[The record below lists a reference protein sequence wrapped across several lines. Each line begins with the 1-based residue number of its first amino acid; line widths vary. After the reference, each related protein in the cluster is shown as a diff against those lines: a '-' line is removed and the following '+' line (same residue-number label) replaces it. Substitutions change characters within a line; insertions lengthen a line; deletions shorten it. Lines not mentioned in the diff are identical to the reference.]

1 MKTVSVRVPATTANL
16 GPGFDCLALA
26 LELHNHITVSPAE
39 DGISV
44 ELEGEGAQTLPDD
57 QSNLVA
63 QAALRAFESL
73 GQRPPGLH
81 LYCKNR
87 IPLGSGLGSSAAAV
101 VGGVSAANAMVDGG
115 MSDEELLFLAYAIE
129 GHADNAAAALNG
141 GLNLVRA
148 RPAELIVRKVPLS
161 PVEVALAVP
170 GFELPTERMREA
182 LPELVPLADA
192 VDNMASLG
200 MLLEALRDGNHEL
213 LREAADD
220 RLHQPHRLKRIPGAE
235 AALEAARAAGATAA
249 VLSGAGPSLVAFAP
263 QGLQAIAQAMV
274 NAFEAA
280 GHYAHAMVLPVAE
293 NGVTIEVNPD

>member
-1 MKTVSVRVPATTANL
+1 MKSVTLRVPATTANL

-26 LELHNHITVSPAE
+26 LDLHNQVEVSPAD
-39 DGISV
+39 DGVTV
-44 ELEGEGAQTLPDD
+44 EVEGEGAETLPGN

-81 LYCKNR
+81 LHCQNR

-101 VGGVSAANAMVDGG
+101 VAGICAANAMVDGE

-148 RPAELIVRKVPLS
+148 RPAELIVRKVPLH
-161 PVEVALAVP
+161 PIEVALAVP

-192 VDNMASLG
+192 VENMASLG
-200 MLLEALRDGNHEL
+200 MMLEALRDGNHEL
-213 LREAADD
+213 LREAVDD

-235 AALEAARAAGATAA
+235 AALDAARAAGASAA

-280 GHYAHAMVLPVAE
+280 GHSAQAMVLAVDE
-293 NGVTIEVNPD
+293 DGVRVGVSSA

>member
-26 LELHNHITVSPAE
+26 LDLHNQVTVSPAD
-39 DGISV
+39 DGVTV
-44 ELEGEGAQTLPDD
+44 ELEGEGAATLPRD
-57 QSNLVA
+57 QANLVA

-81 LYCKNR
+81 LHCQNR

-101 VGGVSAANAMVDGG
+101 VAGISAANAMLEGE

-129 GHADNAAAALNG
+129 GHADNAAAALHG

-148 RPAELIVRKVPLS
+148 RPAELIVRKVPFS
-161 PVEVALAVP
+161 PMKVALAVP
-170 GFELPTERMREA
+170 GFEIPTDRMREA

-200 MLLEALRDGNHEL
+200 MMLEALRDGNHEL

-220 RLHQPHRLKRIPGAE
+220 RLHQPHRLKRIPGAQ
-235 AALEAARAAGATAA
+235 AALDAARAAGATAA

-263 QGLQAIAQAMV
+263 QGLQAVAQAMV

-280 GHYAHAMVLPVAE
+280 GHSAQAMVLGVAE
-293 NGVTIEVNPD
+293 NGVQIEANPS